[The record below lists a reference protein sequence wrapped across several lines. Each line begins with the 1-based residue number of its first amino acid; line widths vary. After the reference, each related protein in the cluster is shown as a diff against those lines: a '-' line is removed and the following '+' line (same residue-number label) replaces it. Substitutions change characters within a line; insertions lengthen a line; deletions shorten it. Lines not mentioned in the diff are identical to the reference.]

1 MILHP
6 PHKQPSMS
14 LSHIRRRRLN
24 QVAGYTLLGAVIGAI
39 YGLVISYVLDGQVML
54 HSPIR
59 GVFTGSIIAGGISSF
74 ELLVVERS
82 GSGLRRLPFLQLLAI
97 KELTYTAIIL
107 GGDWLGSTLFSQG
120 DDPGFGFNRV
130 TIITYIFSISATLL
144 IVFII
149 EMSTLLG
156 PGVLRDIMRG
166 HYHRPR
172 QERRLLVF
180 FDMRDSTAIAE
191 KIGDLAFHRLLN
203 RFFSDLTEAVLAWDG
218 IVHKYVGDEMI
229 VTWPLDNGKDA
240 AGAYGAVLE
249 AQQRLARL
257 GDRYRAEF
265 GITPHFR
272 AILHAGPVVAGEMGE
287 VKREIV
293 LLGDTVNTTA
303 KIELVSKGLPAGIIV
318 SADALAAAALP
329 AGIASSLLGNFA
341 LPGKST
347 PIDLYS
353 IA

>member
-1 MILHP
+1 MDLT
-6 PHKQPSMS
+6 
-14 LSHIRRRRLN
+14 HIRRRRLN
-24 QVAGYTLLGAVIGAI
+24 QVAAYTLLGAVIGVI
-39 YGLVISYVLDGQVML
+39 YGLIISHVMDGELML
-54 HSPIR
+54 HSAVR
-59 GVFTGSIIAGGISSF
+59 GVFTGALIAGGISSF
-74 ELLVVERS
+74 ELLVVERA
-82 GSGLRRLPFLQLLAI
+82 GGGLRRLPFLQLLAI
-97 KELTYTAIIL
+97 KEMTYTAVIL

-120 DDPGFGFNRV
+120 SDPGFGFNRV
-130 TIITYIFSISATLL
+130 TVITYIFSISATLL

-166 HYHRPR
+166 RYHRPR

-180 FDMRDSTAIAE
+180 LDMRGSTAIAE

-203 RFFSDLTEAVLAWDG
+203 RFFTDLTEAVLAWGG

-229 VTWPLDNGKDA
+229 VTWPLDDGKDA
-240 AGAYGAVLE
+240 TGAYGAVIE
-249 AQQRLARL
+249 AHRRIARL

-265 GITPHFR
+265 GVTPDFR

-303 KIELVSKGLPAGIIV
+303 KIELVSKGLSEGIIV
-318 SADALAAAALP
+318 SADALAAVTLP
-329 AGIASSLLGNFA
+329 AGITSRLIGNFA